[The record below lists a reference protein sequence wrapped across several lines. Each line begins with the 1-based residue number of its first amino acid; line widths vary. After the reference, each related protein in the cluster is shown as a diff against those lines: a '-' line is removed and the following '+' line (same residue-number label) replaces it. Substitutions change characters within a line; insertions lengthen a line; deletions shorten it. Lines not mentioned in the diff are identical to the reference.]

1 MRTAVIYVSKT
12 GYTKRYAEWIAEELT
27 ADLYEASDIS
37 PEKLKKYDAVVYGG
51 GLYTGGINGFNKWFR
66 KNREQIKSKKVAVFG
81 VGISPVQETEESTPK
96 DMAQE
101 PSTSMSFF
109 YLRGGLDMQHL
120 TRRDRIFMNMILKKI
135 AKKDPKELTEYERI
149 VHSVGKRPADF
160 TRKKTIK
167 DIVDY
172 MKEEIPAQI

>member
-12 GYTKRYAEWIAEELT
+12 GYTKRYAEWIAEELM
-27 ADLYEASDIS
+27 ADLFESSDIS
-37 PEKLKKYDAVVYGG
+37 PEELNQYDAVVYGG

-66 KNREQIKSKKVAVFG
+66 TNRAQIKNKKVAVFG
-81 VGISPVQETEESTPK
+81 VGISPVQESDESSPE
-96 DMAQE
+96 DMTQGSGE
-101 PSTSMSFF
+101 PMQFF

-135 AKKDPKELTEYERI
+135 AKKDQKQLTDFERI
-149 VHSVGKRPADF
+149 VNSIGKRPTDF

-167 DIVDY
+167 DLVDY